1 MEIVKNMN
9 SRYGNKVYLFLLMAI
24 MLVLHGCGKSEEE
37 VNILLEDTYNQG
49 WWDALDCVKRKGG
62 SAHAAAGDCE
72 DE

>member
-1 MEIVKNMN
+1 MS
-9 SRYGNKVYLFLLMAI
+9 SRYRNKMYFFLL
-24 MLVLHGCGKSEEE
+24 LVITAALHGCGKSEKE

-62 SAHAAAGDCE
+62 SANAAAVDCK